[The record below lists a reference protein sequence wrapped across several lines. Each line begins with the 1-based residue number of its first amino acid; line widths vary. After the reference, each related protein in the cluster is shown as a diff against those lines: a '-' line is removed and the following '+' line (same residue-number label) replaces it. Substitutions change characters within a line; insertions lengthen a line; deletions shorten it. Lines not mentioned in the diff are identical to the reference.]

1 MIDNQIRTSYGSLD
15 ASTLGV
21 NSSLRRKA
29 STANAP
35 SPTAPISTQGPGFTT
50 YATAPTTLLAAQ
62 EARDVGKVRRDGTS
76 QSQAKP
82 QEQPSG
88 SDNPQDLSDEEQQR
102 VQELKKIDRE
112 VRAHER
118 AHRAAGGTL
127 TGSAQFT
134 YTRGPDGQQY
144 AVSGEVSIDTGREQS
159 AAATAAKME
168 AVIRAALAPANPSAQ
183 DVAVA
188 AQARQVLNEV
198 AQEAREERLNLNDES
213 QNAAVGGGQSGG
225 PNGPTRSEFLGANRA
240 YQTGGG
246 QNDQDVRFQ
255 QAREALFVNTDQSVN
270 III

>member
-1 MIDNQIRTSYGSLD
+1 MIDSQVRTSYGSLD
-15 ASTLGV
+15 ASTLGI
-21 NSSLRRKA
+21 SPSARQKA
-29 STANAP
+29 RTANVP
-35 SPTAPISTQGPGFTT
+35 TPTAPINTQGPGFST
-50 YATAPTTLLAAQ
+50 YVTAPSTLLAAQ
-62 EARDVGKVRRDGTS
+62 ETRNVGNVRRDGTS

-82 QEQPSG
+82 QEQHSR
-88 SDNPQDLSDEEQQR
+88 SDNPQDLSDEEQKR

-159 AAATAAKME
+159 PAATAAKME

-198 AQEAREERLNLNDES
+198 AQAAREERLNLDETQRS
-213 QNAAVGGGQSGG
+213 SVGAQQDGGQNAPAH
-225 PNGPTRSEFLGANRA
+225 SEVFKANRA
-240 YQTGGG
+240 YQIGGAQNG
-246 QNDQDVRFQ
+246 QDFRFQ
-255 QAREALFVNTDQSVN
+255 QARKALFIYAEQSVN